1 MAVWNFPE
9 LCQASAAS
17 EVCSISGVPWGRG
30 GGAVFGR
37 SGGALEQKNGNGMSA
52 APLAGNG
59 GQVHCLHQLWAIV
72 TNAPN
77 GPFGCMVS
85 RNSATA
91 RLGVGLDCC
100 FSVTGV
106 DLQVHQ
112 MKVFICSHCIVF

>member
-17 EVCSISGVPWGRG
+17 EVCSISGAPWGRG

-77 GPFGCMVS
+77 GPFGCMCIWFH
-85 RNSATA
+85 ATLPQHVWE
-91 RLGVGLDCC
+91 LGSIAVFL
-100 FSVTGV
+100 
-106 DLQVHQ
+106 LQVWIYRST
-112 MKVFICSHCIVF
+112 K